1 MMPSAVGFLPP
12 SIKEFVNFAT
22 SLSLYLGSGMIL
34 RFGTSRRRGICVF
47 LLLLRTLHAVLGAR
61 AVTVGFVGAAGA
73 RGAGG
78 VERAAHHV
86 VTNTRQVLHAAAAD
100 QDDAVLLQV
109 VSLTRDVADHFHAVG
124 EAHAAHLAKRRVRLL
139 RRHGVHAPAHA
150 ALLRTRT
157 KRGRRGAR
165 DERFASLSNELLNR
179 RHK

>member
-34 RFGTSRRRGICVF
+34 RFGTSLRRGICVF

-61 AVTVGFVGAAGA
+61 AVTVGLVSAAGA

-86 VTNTRQVLHAAAAD
+86 VANTRQVFHAAAAD
-100 QDDAVLLQV
+100 EHDAVLLQV
-109 VSLTRDVADHFHAVG
+109 VSLARDVADDLHAVR
-124 EAHAAHLAKRRVRLL
+124 EPNAAHLAQSRVRLL
-139 RRHGVHAPAHA
+139 RRHGVDAQAHA
-150 ALLRTRT
+150 ALLRART
-157 KRGRRGAR
+157 ERGRCGAR
-165 DERFASLSNELLNR
+165 DERFAS
-179 RHK
+179 